1 MMLKRLIDITGAL
14 FALIIFSPV
23 MAFTAWRVA
32 KTMGSPVLFRQVR
45 PGLDGKPFEMVKF
58 RTMRGAIDTDG
69 KPLPDAERITPFGSF
84 MRRTSLDELP
94 EFWNVMKGDM
104 SLVGPRP
111 LLMQYL
117 PLYSE
122 VQYRRHEMK
131 PGITGWAQING
142 RNAISW
148 DEKFKLDVWYV
159 DNQSLWLDIKII
171 FLTVKKV
178 VLREGISADDHAT
191 MPFFKGKPVDAAHSL
206 PDDIEK
212 VSVIS
217 TVPVKNVTF
226 NSSVGHGKS
235 EKVKDLNDK
244 SCQNKTV
251 D

>member
-1 MMLKRLIDITGAL
+1 MLKRLIDIAGAL
-14 FALIIFSPV
+14 LALIIFSPI
-23 MAFTAWRVA
+23 MAFTAWKVA

-45 PGLDGKPFEMVKF
+45 PGLDGRSFEMVKF
-58 RTMRGAIDTDG
+58 RTMRDAIGPDG

-94 EFWNVMKGDM
+94 EFWNVLKGDM

-159 DNQSLWLDIKII
+159 DNQSFWLDIKTI

-178 VLREGISADDHAT
+178 VLREGISADDHVT
-191 MPFFKGKPVDAAHSL
+191 MPFFEGKSVDASHSL

-217 TVPVKNVTF
+217 NVPLKNVAF

-244 SCQNKTV
+244 TCQNKTV
-251 D
+251 H